1 MLLGFVILY
10 LVVSIGIGMYA
21 ATRVHNA
28 RDYIAA
34 GRSLPIWI
42 VTAMVFATW
51 FGAETVLGIPATFL
65 EEDLGGLISDPF
77 GASLC
82 LILFGLFFARKLY
95 RLNLLTI
102 ADYYRSRYD
111 RRVELVTGIAIS
123 LSYLGWVS
131 AQITALGLVFNVLS
145 DGQITQAQGILI
157 GAAIVLMYTLYGGM
171 WSVALTTFFQMIV
184 IVVGLFYIAWL
195 IADRA
200 GGVAPVVAH
209 AAANAKFEFWPELET
224 VAIVAFISGLLTM
237 GFGSIPQQD
246 VFQRANSSRNENV
259 AVWGTVLGG
268 LAYFLFA
275 AVPLYMAYAA
285 HLIDPALVSRW
296 LGEDAQKIL
305 PELIKGDF
313 PLAAQ
318 VVFYGALL
326 AVIMS
331 TASGTLLAPSVTIS
345 ENVLKGFVTRRRRLS
360 DKQLLTMTRWV
371 VAVFAVLVTLYS
383 LWSLERETTIHQ
395 MVENAYKVTLVLAFV
410 PLVAGLYWRRAT
422 TRGAY
427 LAMTFGLVTWL
438 GLEALAPEGEGRIPP
453 QFAGFLAACVGM
465 LAGSIAGRGGHAQG
479 GKA

>member
-1 MLLGFVILY
+1 MLLGFVLLY
-10 LVVSIGIGMYA
+10 LVISIALGMYA
-21 ATRVHNA
+21 ATRVHSA
-28 RDYIAA
+28 RDYIVA

-82 LILFGLFFARKLY
+82 LVLFGLFFARKLY

-102 ADYYRSRYD
+102 ADYYRERYD
-111 RRVELVTGIAIS
+111 RRVELITGIAIA

-145 DGQITQAQGILI
+145 DDVISQAQGILI
-157 GAAIVLMYTLYGGM
+157 GASIVLLYTLFGGM

-184 IVVGLFYIAWL
+184 IVAGLLFIAWL
-195 IADRA
+195 IADQA
-200 GGVAPVVAH
+200 GGVAPVVEH
-209 AAANAKFEFWPELET
+209 AAANAKFEFWPELN
-224 VAIVAFISGLLTM
+224 AIAIIAFISGLLTM

-246 VFQRANSSRNENV
+246 VFQRANSSKNEHV

-268 LAYFLFA
+268 IAYFLFA

-285 HLIDPALVSRW
+285 HLIDPGLVSRW
-296 LGEDAQKIL
+296 LGVDAQKIL
-305 PELIKGDF
+305 PELVKGDF
-313 PLAAQ
+313 PFVAQ

-345 ENVLKGFVTRRRRLS
+345 ENVLKGLVSRHR
-360 DKQLLTMTRWV
+360 QLTDRQFLNMTRAV
-371 VAVFAVLVTLYS
+371 VATFAVLVTLYS
-383 LWSLERETTIHQ
+383 LWSLQQQTTIHQ

-410 PLVAGLYWRRAT
+410 PLVAGLYWRRAN

-427 LAMTFGLVTWL
+427 LAIAFGLITWL
-438 GLEALAPEGEGRIPP
+438 VLEWLAPEGEGVIPP
-453 QFAGFLAACVGM
+453 QFAGFLAAIAGM
-465 LAGSIAGRGGHAQG
+465 LLGSLVGGGRRVGD
-479 GKA
+479 

>member
-1 MLLGFVILY
+1 MLLGFVLLY
-10 LVVSIGIGMYA
+10 LVASIGIGMYA

-34 GRSLPIWI
+34 GRQLPIWI

-82 LILFGLFFARKLY
+82 LVLFGLFFARKLY
-95 RLNLLTI
+95 RMNLLTI
-102 ADYYRSRYD
+102 ADFYRERYD
-111 RRVELVTGIAIS
+111 RRVEIITGIAIA

-145 DGQITQAQGILI
+145 DGVITQAQGILI
-157 GAAIVLMYTLYGGM
+157 GAAIVLLYTLYGGM

-195 IADRA
+195 ISDQA
-200 GGVAPVVAH
+200 GGVAPVVEH
-209 AAANAKFEFWPELET
+209 AAAHAKFEFWPELNA
-224 VAIVAFISGLLTM
+224 VAMIAFISGLLTM

-246 VFQRANSSRNENV
+246 VFQRANSSKNEHV

-275 AVPLYMAYAA
+275 AVPLYMAYSA

-296 LGEDAQKIL
+296 LGVDAQKIL

-345 ENVLKGFVTRRRRLS
+345 ENVLKGLITRRRRLT
-360 DKQLLTMTRWV
+360 DKQLLAMTRWT

-410 PLVAGLYWRRAT
+410 PLVAGLYWRRAS

-427 LAMTFGLVTWL
+427 LAIAFGLTTWL
-438 GLEALAPEGEGRIPP
+438 GLEWLAPEGEGLMPP
-453 QFAGFLAACVGM
+453 QFAGFLAAIAGM
-465 LAGSIAGRGGHAQG
+465 LLGSLTGGQRKAAG
-479 GKA
+479 

>member
-1 MLLGFVILY
+1 MLLGFVLLY
-10 LVVSIGIGMYA
+10 LVASIGIGMYA

-34 GRSLPIWI
+34 GRQLPIWI

-82 LILFGLFFARKLY
+82 LVLFGLFFARKLY
-95 RLNLLTI
+95 RMNLLTI
-102 ADYYRSRYD
+102 ADFYRERYD
-111 RRVELVTGIAIS
+111 RRVEIITGIAIA

-145 DGQITQAQGILI
+145 DGVITQAQGILI
-157 GAAIVLMYTLYGGM
+157 GAAIVLLYTLYGGM

-195 IADRA
+195 ISDQA
-200 GGVAPVVAH
+200 GGVAPVVEH
-209 AAANAKFEFWPELET
+209 AAAHAKFEFWPELNA
-224 VAIVAFISGLLTM
+224 VAMIAFISGLLTM

-246 VFQRANSSRNENV
+246 VFQRANSSKNEHV

-268 LAYFLFA
+268 LAYLLFA
-275 AVPLYMAYAA
+275 AVPLYMAYSA

-296 LGEDAQKIL
+296 LGVDAQKIL

-345 ENVLKGFVTRRRRLS
+345 ENVLKGLITRRRRLT
-360 DKQLLTMTRWV
+360 DKQLLAMTRWT
-371 VAVFAVLVTLYS
+371 VAVFAVLVTLYC

-410 PLVAGLYWRRAT
+410 PLVAGLYWRRAS

-427 LAMTFGLVTWL
+427 LAIAFGLATWL
-438 GLEALAPEGEGRIPP
+438 GLEWLAPEGEGLMPP
-453 QFAGFLAACVGM
+453 QFAGFLAAIAGM
-465 LAGSIAGRGGHAQG
+465 LLGSLTGGRRTA
-479 GKA
+479 AA